1 MSQLRHDIHS
11 NAIMRII
18 NLFALLLFA
27 TAAYAESSDEDLLK
41 RFLGKMQTLEA
52 NFKQTLVDDQGV
64 ELESTSGVVFLDR
77 PDKFRWDYK
86 IPYAQTIVT
95 NGELLWFYDEDLEQV
110 TIKDVSTSIE
120 NTPAAIFGSYE
131 DLDTQFII
139 IALGNIEEYDWVELT
154 PRDIESQYNSIRLGF
169 DKDKLGMMVMFDNLG
184 QITRIDF
191 TDEVLNKKIDGS
203 MFNFELPQ
211 GIDIIDDRG

>member
-1 MSQLRHDIHS
+1 
-11 NAIMRII
+11 MRII

-27 TAAYAESSDEDLLK
+27 TVTYAEGSDEDILK
-41 RFLGKMQTLEA
+41 RFLGNMQTLEA

-86 IPYAQTIVT
+86 IPYTQTIVT
-95 NGELLWFYDEDLEQV
+95 NGQSLWFYDEDLEQV
-110 TIKDVSTSIE
+110 TIRDVSTSIE
-120 NTPAAIFGSYE
+120 NTPSAIFGSYE

-139 IALGNIEEYDWVELT
+139 IELGNIDEFDWIELT

-184 QITRIDF
+184 QVTRVDF
-191 TDEVLNKKIDGS
+191 TEEVLNKKMDDS
-203 MFNFELPQ
+203 MFDFEPPQ

>member
-1 MSQLRHDIHS
+1 M
-11 NAIMRII
+11 MRII
-18 NLFALLLFA
+18 KLFALLMFA
-27 TAAYAESSDEDLLK
+27 TVTCAESSDEDLLE
-41 RFLGKMQTLEA
+41 RFLSNMQTLEA
-52 NFKQTLVDDQGV
+52 NFKQTLVDEQGL
-64 ELESTSGVVFLDR
+64 ELESTSGVVFFNR

-86 IPYAQTIVT
+86 IPYTQTIVT
-95 NGELLWFYDEDLEQV
+95 NGESLWFYDEDLEQV
-110 TIKDVSTSIE
+110 TIRDFSTSIE

-139 IALGNIEEYDWVELT
+139 IELGNIEEFDWIELT

-184 QITRIDF
+184 QVTRVDF
-191 TDEVLNKKIDGS
+191 TEEVLNKKMDDS
-203 MFNFELPQ
+203 MFDFEPPQ

>member
-1 MSQLRHDIHS
+1 MLQLHYDIKS
-11 NAIMRII
+11 NVIMRII
-18 NLFALLLFA
+18 NLFTLLLFA
-27 TAAYAESSDEDLLK
+27 TATYAESSDEDLLK

-52 NFKQTLVDDQGV
+52 KFKQTLVDEQGV

-95 NGELLWFYDEDLEQV
+95 NGEILWFYDEDLEQV
-110 TIKDVSTSIE
+110 TIRDVSTSIE
-120 NTPAAIFGSYE
+120 NTPAAVFGSYE

-139 IALGNIEEYDWVELT
+139 IALGNIEEYEWVELT

-184 QITRIDF
+184 QVTRVDF
-191 TDEVLNKKIDGS
+191 TEEVLNKKMDDS
-203 MFNFELPQ
+203 MFNFEPPQ